1 MVNHSESEVEVGIL
15 LLLLLW
21 TLFEAVLFCISSV
34 FNVAKPCGTLDS
46 AVYISALKCKL
57 ITGEE

>member
-1 MVNHSESEVEVGIL
+1 MVNHSEVEVEVGI

-21 TLFEAVLFCISSV
+21 TLFEAVLYYISSV

-46 AVYISALKCKL
+46 AVYTSALKCKL
-57 ITGEE
+57 ITGEK